1 MKILYS
7 IIVPIYKVEKFLP
20 QCIES
25 ILSQTLKNLEL
36 ILVNDGSPDNCPEIC
51 DEYAKKDDRIKVI
64 NKENGGL
71 VSARKAG
78 LEAASGEYICF
89 VDGDDFLSVDM
100 LEHYNKILKEQKV
113 DLICCGYTA
122 YFEGV
127 KTETVKQKIIS
138 GFYNKKA
145 IEENFYHKMLSCKPF
160 FSFYIFPTVWS
171 KCFNK
176 NLAKIVYEEIP
187 NEISLGEDVAATY
200 PAILKAET
208 IYISNYCGYMYRQNL
223 NSMTHSY
230 DKDLYSK
237 IKTLILH
244 LKKIEKEEN
253 WNSGRQI
260 NEYILFLLI
269 LAKNNEL
276 KYNKLDGYREKK
288 YKMNRYLKDPLFE
301 KVLENIRLKGIKN
314 KCLLFCFKNKSI
326 LPIYL
331 YEKIV
336 NPRG

>member
-1 MKILYS
+1 MFSL
-7 IIVPIYKVEKFLP
+7 IVSIYKVEKYLSK
-20 QCIES
+20 CIES
-25 ILSQTLKNLEL
+25 ILAQTYKDFEL
-36 ILVNDGSPDNCPEIC
+36 ILVDDGSPDDCPLIC
-51 DEYAKKDDRIKVI
+51 DEFALKDSRVKVI
-64 NKENGGL
+64 HKANGGL
-71 VSARKAG
+71 ISTRKAG
-78 LEAASGEYICF
+78 LEAAKGDYICF

-160 FSFYIFPTVWS
+160 FSFYIFPSVWS

-176 NLAKIVYEEIP
+176 NLAKIVYEKIP
-187 NEISLGEDVAATY
+187 NKISLGEDVAATY

-253 WNSGRQI
+253 WNSGIQI

-269 LAKNNEL
+269 LAKNNEF
-276 KYNKLDGYREKK
+276 KYNSNEKYSVK
-288 YKMNRYLKDPLFE
+288 KANIKKYLKDPLFKE
-301 KVLENIRLKGIKN
+301 TLKRVKTDSLKN
-314 KCLLFCFKNKSI
+314 RFILLCFRTQFL
-326 LPIYL
+326 LPIYVFETL
-331 YEKIV
+331 SKK
-336 NPRG
+336 GK

>member
-1 MKILYS
+1 MFSL
-7 IIVPIYKVEKFLP
+7 IVSIYKVEKYLSK
-20 QCIES
+20 CIES
-25 ILSQTLKNLEL
+25 ILSQTYKDFEL
-36 ILVNDGSPDNCPEIC
+36 ILVDDGSPDNCPLIC
-51 DEYAKKDDRIKVI
+51 DKFSLKDSRVKVI
-64 NKENGGL
+64 HKTNGGL
-71 VSARKAG
+71 ISTRKAG
-78 LEAASGEYICF
+78 LEAAKGDYICF

-100 LEHYNKILKEQKV
+100 LEHYNKVLKEQKV

-145 IEENFYHKMLSCKPF
+145 IEENFYPKMLSCKPF

-176 NLAKIVYEEIP
+176 NFAKIVYEEIP

-237 IKTLILH
+237 IKTLILY

-253 WNSGRQI
+253 WNSSSQI
-260 NEYILFLLI
+260 NDYILFLLI
-269 LAKNNEL
+269 LAKNNEF
-276 KYNKLDGYREKK
+276 KYNSNEKYSVK
-288 YKMNRYLKDPLFE
+288 KANIKKYLKDPLFKE
-301 KVLENIRLKGIKN
+301 TLKRVKTDSLKN
-314 KCLLFCFKNKSI
+314 RFILLCFRTKFL
-326 LPIYL
+326 LPIYVFETL
-331 YEKIV
+331 AKKEK
-336 NPRG
+336 

>member
-1 MKILYS
+1 MFSL
-7 IIVPIYKVEKFLP
+7 IVSIYKVEKYLSK
-20 QCIES
+20 CIES
-25 ILSQTLKNLEL
+25 ILAQTYKDFEL
-36 ILVNDGSPDNCPEIC
+36 ILVDDGSPDDCPLIC
-51 DEYAKKDDRIKVI
+51 DEFALKDGRVKVI
-64 NKENGGL
+64 HKANGGL
-71 VSARKAG
+71 ISTRKAG
-78 LEAASGEYICF
+78 LEAAKGDYICF

-187 NEISLGEDVAATY
+187 NKISLGEDVAATY

-253 WNSGRQI
+253 WNSGSQI
-260 NEYILFLLI
+260 NDYILFLLI
-269 LAKNNEL
+269 LAKNNEF
-276 KYNKLDGYREKK
+276 KYNSNKK
-288 YKMNRYLKDPLFE
+288 YSVKKANIKKYLKDPLF
-301 KVLENIRLKGIKN
+301 KGTLKRVKTDSLKN
-314 KCLLFCFKNKSI
+314 RFILLCFRTQFL
-326 LPIYL
+326 LPIYVFETL
-331 YEKIV
+331 SKK
-336 NPRG
+336 GK

>member
-1 MKILYS
+1 MFSL
-7 IIVPIYKVEKFLP
+7 IVSIYKVEKYLSK
-20 QCIES
+20 CIES
-25 ILSQTLKNLEL
+25 ILSQTYKDFEL
-36 ILVNDGSPDNCPEIC
+36 ILVDDGSPDNCPLIC
-51 DEYAKKDDRIKVI
+51 DEVALKDGRVKVI
-64 NKENGGL
+64 HKANGGL
-71 VSARKAG
+71 ISTRKAG
-78 LEAASGEYICF
+78 LEAAKGDYICF

-145 IEENFYHKMLSCKPF
+145 IEENFYHKMLSSKPF

-171 KCFNK
+171 KCLNK

-253 WNSGRQI
+253 WNSGSQI

-269 LAKNNEL
+269 LAKNNEF
-276 KYNKLDGYREKK
+276 KYNSNDKYSVKK
-288 YKMNRYLKDPLFE
+288 ANIKKYLKDPLFKE
-301 KVLENIRLKGIKN
+301 TLKRVKTDSLKN
-314 KCLLFCFKNKSI
+314 RFILLCFRTQFL
-326 LPIYL
+326 LPIYVFETL
-331 YEKIV
+331 SKK
-336 NPRG
+336 GK

>member
-20 QCIES
+20 KCIES

-89 VDGDDFLSVDM
+89 VDGDDFICRDM
-100 LEHYNKILKEQKV
+100 LETYDRFITKEKCDAICAGYSKYFNENYCVKVKQNVATGFYDKNKLINCIYPIMLSSSYFYNFGVMPSLVTKCFKRKILF
-113 DLICCGYTA
+113 DA
-122 YFEGV
+122 Y
-127 KTETVKQKIIS
+127 
-138 GFYNKKA
+138 
-145 IEENFYHKMLSCKPF
+145 
-160 FSFYIFPTVWS
+160 
-171 KCFNK
+171 K
-176 NLAKIVYEEIP
+176 NMPDNIT
-187 NEISLGEDVAATY
+187 LGEDAAVSY
-200 PAILKAET
+200 PSLLQSDTVCFID
-208 IYISNYCGYMYRQNL
+208 YSGYMYRQNL
-223 NSMTHSY
+223 NSMTHTY
-230 DKDLYSK
+230 DKDLYEK
-237 IKTLILH
+237 VKNLILY
-244 LKKIEKEEN
+244 LKSIPKKMNWQAEN
-253 WNSGRQI
+253 QI
-260 NEYILFLLI
+260 NEYAIFILI

-301 KVLENIRLKGIKN
+301 KILENIKLKGIKN
-314 KCLLFCFKNKSI
+314 KCLLFCFKNKFI